1 MDWHKKNSRKENS
14 ASSDHVNV
22 CLDTL
27 THVHTFVQ
35 THTLPI
41 WLAAQMV
48 ALGDARGQ
56 KDSSN
61 QLHTTTHAHN
71 LSHTHTYI
79 YARGRCD
86 AHLIVYTYM
95 HKCSAQRNMYMQAN
109 PLKRF
114 PFLIFCLFSTGYANL
129 NVLMFHLAA
138 QWVDHCLSKLNF
150 HFKWHIFCK
159 NSMWLQSYEKF
170 TNYILL
176 NLSSICSCGLALL
189 KTCFHSQCVQRAA
202 F

>member
-1 MDWHKKNSRKENS
+1 
-14 ASSDHVNV
+14 
-22 CLDTL
+22 
-27 THVHTFVQ
+27 
-35 THTLPI
+35 
-41 WLAAQMV
+41 MV

-61 QLHTTTHAHN
+61 QLHTTTHAPN
-71 LSHTHTYI
+71 LSYTHTYI

-129 NVLMFHLAA
+129 NVLMFHLEA
-138 QWVDHCLSKLNF
+138 Q
-150 HFKWHIFCK
+150 
-159 NSMWLQSYEKF
+159 
-170 TNYILL
+170 
-176 NLSSICSCGLALL
+176 
-189 KTCFHSQCVQRAA
+189 
-202 F
+202 